1 VGVSENIMLILMS
14 ISFFETRNG
23 ALPFLKCP
31 FIYFYVSSDDTYWV
45 SHEKFKIKNPMSFY
59 TW

>member
-1 VGVSENIMLILMS
+1 MS
-14 ISFFETRNG
+14 LSFFETRNG

-45 SHEKFKIKNPMSFY
+45 SHEKIKNKNPMSLH